1 MFKKFRKKGYYFIID
16 AFIGATII
24 FLSLMIILNQGV
36 RPTPIQYNYEMAEE
50 YSSFIFTT
58 KIIDVI
64 NNPYVEELIDDKHI
78 NDTSLTIMDQVNL
91 FYYRNNAA
99 DLQRAKK
106 LIENLT
112 VALVP
117 VEKYSFSYNIIDPK
131 TTPSTITNIYNVTN
145 INITEAKIVIAS
157 KKITFLQINSTT
169 MFGPATTEIK
179 IWI

>member
-16 AFIGATII
+16 AFIGSTII

-36 RPTPIQYNYEMAEE
+36 RPTKIQYNYEMAEE

-58 KIIDVI
+58 KIVDVQ
-64 NNPYVEELIDDKHI
+64 NNPYVESLIISKYI
-78 NDTSLTIMDQVNL
+78 NDTSLTIMDQVNF
-91 FYYRNNAA
+91 FYYQNNTA
-99 DLQRAKK
+99 DLKRAE
-106 LIENLT
+106 LMIENLSST
-112 VALVP
+112 LIP
-117 VEKYSFSYNIIDPK
+117 EKYSYVYNIIDPARNPTVTLISNR
-131 TTPSTITNIYNVTN
+131 TTVDITDARV
-145 INITEAKIVIAS
+145 VIAS

>member
-16 AFIGATII
+16 AFIGSTII

-36 RPTPIQYNYEMAEE
+36 RPTKIQYNYEMAEE

-58 KIIDVI
+58 KIVDVQ
-64 NNPYVEELIDDKHI
+64 NNPYVESLIIIGHI

-91 FYYRNNAA
+91 FYYRDNPA
-99 DLQRAKK
+99 DLRRAE
-106 LIENLT
+106 LMIENLT
-112 VALVP
+112 TTLIP
-117 VEKYSFSYNIIDPK
+117 EKYSYVYNIIDPTAMPTVTRVSNR
-131 TTPSTITNIYNVTN
+131 TTIDIDD
-145 INITEAKIVIAS
+145 ARIVIAS
-157 KKITFLQINSTT
+157 KKITFLQINSTH